1 MNIRIT
7 LIRMSDSTQLI
18 SRGLPYT
25 FLNQVRTNRVERE
38 KRDSG
43 VGMFSFSLIQTA
55 ALSSGSR

>member
-25 FLNQVRTNRVERE
+25 LYSRLIDGVEKQV
-38 KRDSG
+38 G
-43 VGMFSFSLIQTA
+43 IIGLI
-55 ALSSGSR
+55 GSVD